1 MIFSNFKKR
10 VLILKIRII
19 NGLKDGLFVF
29 IGAIIIALILNYIN
43 FDFGH
48 NRIWSLFG
56 NLGLVNVFEDVQLN
70 GL

>member
-29 IGAIIIALILNYIN
+29 IGAIIITLILNYIN

-48 NRIWSLFG
+48 NRIWSLLG